1 MLKTEQRWIWHHNYS
16 NRQGNLKL
24 LTLFQQKK
32 AAGSL
37 QKGREAIETE
47 EKKRKKRKN
56 DRTRSGRQDSF
67 FQMHETMGKKPL
79 RAKGA
84 LLSSPLAR
92 TYIRM
97 HARLISSLIS

>member
-47 EKKRKKRKN
+47 EKKRKKKGKTTEPDQD
-56 DRTRSGRQDSF
+56 DRTASSKC
-67 FQMHETMGKKPL
+67 TKPWGKNLFVQRELSYLRPL
-79 RAKGA
+79 HVHTYACTHV
-84 LLSSPLAR
+84 SSPA
-92 TYIRM
+92 
-97 HARLISSLIS
+97 